1 MLYPEICL
9 PGLLPSYR
17 TTLSLVGALFLCF
30 LNEKICQR
38 LLAPQVCSCLA
49 VFTLNQLYSLWSLS
63 YFPFSVWDTS
73 NQPLLGC
80 LLQVHIDLFFPLS
93 FLLLNTFL
101 FVQNLKKRKEK
112 GFKKLKH
119 QKWHSLLW
127 RLPTK
132 PKGASV
138 FKTACDLVASRHT
151 LTCTH

>member
-9 PGLLPSYR
+9 PGLFPSYR
-17 TTLSLVGALFLCF
+17 TILSLVGALFLCF

-38 LLAPQVCSCLA
+38 LLAPQVCSFLA

-63 YFPFSVWDTS
+63 YFPFSVWDIS
-73 NQPLLGC
+73 NQPLLGW
-80 LLQVHIDLFFPLS
+80 LLQVHTDFFSLS

-101 FVQNLKKRKEK
+101 FVQNLKSRKEK

-132 PKGASV
+132 PKAASV
-138 FKTACDLVASRHT
+138 FKAACDLVACRHT
-151 LTCTH
+151 LTYMH